1 MAENQRGWGQQG
13 HHERYDQSR
22 DEHRGRDE
30 DQHRY
35 QGSEN
40 RYNSPGYGSGEFG
53 GTSSSYGGSSSWGQQ
68 ERDRGYE
75 RGQYGGGQSSW
86 ENERLGN
93 RGWSGSHQQSSFDRD
108 RDRLGSS
115 GSGFGSSS
123 DEYRGGSPYGSSGM
137 QSGYGQGYGQG
148 SGWGTTQGSGWGS
161 SGYGSQGYGGSGYS
175 GGYGSRQQY
184 GSGLGSSGSWG
195 GSSGALGGSEY
206 GSGNEYRKSSYGSGY
221 SGGRSQHQP
230 RWQEQQQ
237 QHGDRGFWEK
247 TRDEV
252 SSWFGDEEAERR
264 REFDRR
270 MSDMEESR
278 RGMEDYGQG
287 RYNRTTSSSGTS
299 SHRGKGP
306 KAYRRSDDRI
316 REDISDR
323 LADDDR
329 VDASEIEINVQ
340 DAEVTLTGTVDNR
353 EAKRRAE
360 DIAEMVSGVQ
370 HVQNN
375 IRVNREGASGSRTAS
390 QGISSATGTST
401 TSSGTSEMTGTTG
414 ASATGTHGTG
424 SSGPGS
430 STGQTSSGK
439 SSSGTTGK
447 EK

>member
-13 HHERYDQSR
+13 QHERHDQLH

-30 DQHRY
+30 DQYRY

-40 RYNSPGYGSGEFG
+40 RYNTPGYGTGEFG
-53 GTSSSYGGSSSWGQQ
+53 GTSQQYGGSSSWNQGD
-68 ERDRGYE
+68 RDRGYE
-75 RGQYGGGQSSW
+75 RGSQGGW
-86 ENERLGN
+86 DNDRLSN

-108 RDRLGSS
+108 RGFGGS
-115 GSGFGSSS
+115 GSN
-123 DEYRGGSPYGSSGM
+123 EYRGGSPYRSFGM

-161 SGYGSQGYGGSGYS
+161 SGYGSQGYGGERGGYGSGYS
-175 GGYGSRQQY
+175 GGYGSPQQY
-184 GSGLGSSGSWG
+184 GAGYGSSGSWG

-206 GSGNEYRKSSYGSGY
+206 GSGGSFRRSSYGGGY
-221 SGGRSQHQP
+221 SGDRSHGQP

-237 QHGDRGFWEK
+237 QFGDRGFWEK
-247 TRDEV
+247 TKDEV

-287 RYNRTTSSSGTS
+287 RYARTSSSFSMS

-329 VDASEIEINVQ
+329 VDASEIEINVH
-340 DAEVTLTGTVDNR
+340 DAEVTLTGSVDSR
-353 EAKRRAE
+353 ESKRRAE

-375 IRVNREGASGSRTAS
+375 IRVNREGASGSRTVS
-390 QGISSATGTST
+390 QGLSSATGTGNAT
-401 TSSGTSEMTGTTG
+401 RSGTSEMTGTTG
-414 ASATGTHGTG
+414 ASATGTHGTS

-430 STGQTSSGK
+430 STGLTNPGK

>member
-13 HHERYDQSR
+13 QHERYDQSH

-40 RYNSPGYGSGEFG
+40 RYNTPGYGSGEYG
-53 GTSSSYGGSSSWGQQ
+53 GMSSNYGGSSSYGQQ
-68 ERDRGYE
+68 DRD
-75 RGQYGGGQSSW
+75 RGQYGSGHW
-86 ENERLGN
+86 ENDRMGN
-93 RGWSGSHQQSSFDRD
+93 RGWSGSHQQSSYDRD
-108 RDRLGSS
+108 RGSS
-115 GSGFGSSS
+115 YGSGSVGGSYGSSYGS
-123 DEYRGGSPYGSSGM
+123 NEYRGGSPYGSSGM
-137 QSGYGQGYGQG
+137 SSGYSQGYGQG

-175 GGYGSRQQY
+175 GGYGSHQQY
-184 GSGLGSSGSWG
+184 GTGSSGSWG
-195 GSSGALGGSEY
+195 GSSGAMGGSEY
-206 GSGNEYRKSSYGSGY
+206 GSGHDQRRSSYGSGSGY
-221 SGGRSQHQP
+221 SGGRSPQQS
-230 RWQEQQQ
+230 RWQDQQNQ
-237 QHGDRGFWEK
+237 YGDRGFWEK
-247 TRDEV
+247 TKDEV

-287 RYNRTTSSSGTS
+287 RYERSSASST

-306 KAYRRSDDRI
+306 KSYRRSDDRI

-323 LADDDR
+323 LADDHR
-329 VDASEIEINVQ
+329 VDASEIEIYVH

-390 QGISSATGTST
+390 QGISSTAGTST
-401 TSSGTSEMTGTTG
+401 TGSATSEMTGTTG
-414 ASATGTHGTG
+414 ASPTGTQGA
-424 SSGPGS
+424 SNSGPGS
-430 STGQTSSGK
+430 STGLTNAGK